1 MKVIQTGHTMSSGA
15 IFQIQSSFIVGIFLF
30 GFYHRKNRRL
40 HIPSMAIAIVWDV
53 LLVLQIELMRG
64 AIDKAMKVQVNSSL
78 LNFHVSIAVLTVL
91 LYLFVGRTGY
101 LLKKNNIKPKRLHK
115 VAGYLTIAC
124 RLSTYITSFF
134 IVK

>member
-1 MKVIQTGHTMSSGA
+1 MSSGA
-15 IFQIQSSFIVGIFLF
+15 IFQIQSSLIVGIFLF

-40 HIPSMAIAIVWDV
+40 HIPSMATAIIWDI

-78 LNFHVSIAVLTVL
+78 LNFHVTIAVLTVF
-91 LYLFVGRTGY
+91 LYFFMGRTGY
-101 LLKKNNIKPKRLHK
+101 LLKKNKIQPKRIHRL
-115 VAGYLTIAC
+115 AGYVTIAC